1 MSGTQFSIQADRRER
16 GRILKRLEESEGV
29 RLEMVDLEF
38 GDYVLPNN
46 IIVER
51 KSATDFILSVVDEG
65 LWVNI
70 ENLERLYAQI
80 VYIIEGDPYVARFHQ
95 KALDVHRAFARMV
108 VGHGIS
114 VLPSADADHSAML
127 IYLMGLSALE
137 EAAPG

>member
-1 MSGTQFSIQADRRER
+1 MSVTPFSIKADRRER
-16 GRILKRLEESEGV
+16 GRILKRLEEAEGV
-29 RLEMVDLEF
+29 QLEMVDLEF
-38 GDYVLPNN
+38 GDYLLPNE
-46 IIVER
+46 IVVER

-70 ENLERLYAQI
+70 ENLERLHARI

-108 VGHGIS
+108 VQHNIS

-127 IYLMGLSALE
+127 IYLMGLVALE
-137 EAAPG
+137 QAPEA